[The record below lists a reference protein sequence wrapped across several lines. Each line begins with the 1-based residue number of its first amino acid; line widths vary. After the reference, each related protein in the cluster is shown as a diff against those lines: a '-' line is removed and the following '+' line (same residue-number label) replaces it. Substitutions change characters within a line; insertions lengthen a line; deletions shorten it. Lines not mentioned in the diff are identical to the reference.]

1 MKTWLWITPLL
12 FALPAQAE
20 WTFVDGG
27 DGVERY
33 IERDSID
40 RNGVRVQV
48 WEVDDSAEPDKFGV
62 LSLRSRT
69 EYDCRERLYRIVQLS
84 GHSQR
89 MSQGTVVF
97 SETVNGQWKPVQ
109 PDTLGALSLEMVCEE

>member
-40 RNGVRVQV
+40 RNGARVQV

>member
-20 WTFVDGG
+20 WTFVDSG

-40 RNGVRVQV
+40 RNGARVQV